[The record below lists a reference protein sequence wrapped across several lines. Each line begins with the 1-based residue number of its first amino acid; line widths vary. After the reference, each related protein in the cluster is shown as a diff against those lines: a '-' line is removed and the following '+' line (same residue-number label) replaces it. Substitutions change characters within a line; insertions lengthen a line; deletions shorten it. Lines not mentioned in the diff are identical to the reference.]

1 MGIFTCL
8 LYTSY
13 SESKVIDSRPADEG
27 ASIRRRRECLSCGKR
42 FTTYETVE
50 SLPMVVVKKDGSR
63 QSFERRKVLGG
74 MIRACEKRPVPLA
87 ELEKIAE
94 EIEQDLQN
102 SMEREISTDASGEKV
117 IDRLRSV
124 DQVAYVRF
132 ASVYRQFKDIDTF
145 MAVSYTH
152 LKQRRRRHCRCKA
165 AVPGRTAGAGIFGGR
180 L

>member
-1 MGIFTCL
+1 MRCPFCGF
-8 LYTSY
+8 

-27 ASIRRRRECLSCGKR
+27 SSIRRRRECLSCGKR

-63 QSFERRKVLGG
+63 QSFDRSKVLRG

-87 ELEKIAE
+87 ELEKIAG

-102 SMEREISTDASGEKV
+102 SMEREVRTADIGERV
-117 IDRLRSV
+117 MDRLRAV

-145 MAVSYTH
+145 MAE
-152 LKQRRRRHCRCKA
+152 LNKLLAEK
-165 AVPGRTAGAGIFGGR
+165 
-180 L
+180 